1 MIHKAEFLNSKLQHR
16 TPTLIFNMKT
26 TRTLSL
32 LAGIAVSAACFA
44 APHQL
49 PNPAFTPIENM
60 QPDEYMSNTIIVN
73 VLPEYR
79 NACGTSSINIP
90 VVNDFFLMIGA
101 DRVEKMFPLH
111 KAPARAFNEW
121 GAPMEDISL
130 IYTIHYT
137 GAMPLNMAIG
147 KLYRLGYFEYAQPYY
162 IPKVCFTPNDP
173 QATSS
178 TSTGCWYL
186 YKINAASTSGTS
198 GWDISTGSSTITI
211 GIVDTGTEFTN
222 NDLQNKVQ
230 FNTADPLSGGDD
242 DGDGFANN
250 YRGWDVAM
258 NDNDPTW
265 QGNQH
270 GVHVSGCAAAELNNS
285 IKVAGSGGNCRFL
298 PVKIADATGTL
309 TASYQGITYAAD
321 HGCDVINCSWGGTG
335 GGPFEQSVIDYSTNN
350 CDALVVAAAG
360 NNSLDE
366 AFYPAALDKVLS
378 VASTNS
384 TDGKSGFSN
393 YNYTVD
399 ICSPGSNILS
409 TYPTNSTTM
418 QSGTSMAS
426 PVCAGALAIV
436 RSYYPS
442 YNGLQAAERL
452 KQTADVVNANT
463 SYPNKMGTGRV
474 NLYRALTD
482 PASISVAYMNRVLTD
497 NNDEVLVIGDTVRIT
512 GDFMNYLGPTSN
524 LQATL
529 SVVTPGGYV
538 TVLDGSTNPGVIATM
553 ASANHNADPF
563 TVKINPAAPLNQT
576 ITLKVTLTDGS
587 WTSDQYFDIV
597 VNVDY
602 INVAINQVSTS
613 ITSKGL
619 IGYNNQ
625 AAPFQ
630 GLGFMYNGSSL
641 MYESSFMVGTSS
653 NVRDMARGAAAPDV
667 DLQSQVTVQENVPAT
682 VSDMDCEGYFTDGA
696 SSPTLPVQVHH
707 SSYAWTAAPNDKFV
721 IVKYVIKNTGASTLT
736 GLYAGIF
743 TDWDIDAATYGS
755 NKGDVDN
762 TNRMGYCYY
771 TGANGIYGGVKLLSS
786 GPFNHYAIDNTNG
799 GSGGVNMYDG
809 YDNSEKYTT
818 LSTARAQS
826 GTASGTGN
834 DVANVVSSG
843 PFTLTAGDSV
853 VVGFALI
860 AGDNL
865 ADIQASAVEAQN
877 MWNTNV
883 LTTTTIVGDNTA
895 NVAVYPNPANASTE
909 IGYTLAEQSF
919 VDIRLQDVAGR
930 DVAVISQG
938 GQAAGTYRESISTA
952 DLPEGVY
959 IIRMQVDNAI
969 TTRRLVISH

>member
-1 MIHKAEFLNSKLQHR
+1 MIHKAKLLNSGFTSHTANIK
-16 TPTLIFNMKT
+16 IMKT
-26 TRTLSL
+26 KPSL
-32 LAGIAVSAACFA
+32 VLFAGLVISASAFA
-44 APHQL
+44 TPNLQ
-49 PNPAFTPIENM
+49 PNPAFTPIETM

-79 NACGTSSINIP
+79 NACMASGINIP
-90 VVNDFFLMIGA
+90 ALNDFFMMIGA

-111 KAPARAFNEW
+111 KQPEKAFNEW

-137 GAMPLNMAIG
+137 GAMPLTMAIG

-162 IPKVCFTPNDP
+162 IPKVCLIPNDP

-178 TSTGCWYL
+178 TTTGCWYL
-186 YKINAASTSGTS
+186 YKINAAGTGTT
-198 GWDISTGSSTITI
+198 GWDISTGSTTITI
-211 GIVDTGTEFTN
+211 GIVDTGVEFTN
-222 NDLQNKVQ
+222 SDLQNKVQ
-230 FNTADPLSGGDD
+230 FNTADPLTGGDD
-242 DGDGFANN
+242 DNDGYLNN

-265 QGNQH
+265 QGNPH
-270 GVHVSGCAAAELNNS
+270 GVHVAGCAAAELNNNS
-285 IKVAGSGGNCRFL
+285 KVAGSGGNCRFL
-298 PVKIADATGTL
+298 PVKIADASGTL
-309 TASYQGITYAAD
+309 TNSYQGITYAAD

-335 GGPFEQSVIDYSTNN
+335 AGAFEQSVIDYATNN
-350 CDALVVAAAG
+350 QDAIVVAAAG

-366 AFYPAALDKVLS
+366 AFFPAALDKVLS
-378 VASTNS
+378 TGSTTS
-384 TDGKSGFSN
+384 TDTKSGFSN

-399 ICSPGSNILS
+399 ICAPGSNILS
-409 TYPTNSTTM
+409 TYPTNSTSS

-442 YNGLQAAERL
+442 YNGLQCAERL
-452 KQTADVVNANT
+452 KQTADVVSANT
-463 SYPNKMGTGRV
+463 SFPNKMGTGRV

-482 PASISVAYMNRVLTD
+482 PASTSVSYINRVLTD
-497 NNDEVLVIGDTVRIT
+497 NNDDVLVIGDTIRVT
-512 GDFMNYLGPTSN
+512 GDFFNYLGPTSN
-524 LQATL
+524 LVATI
-529 SVVTPGGYV
+529 SVVTPGGYL
-538 TVLDGSTNPGVIATM
+538 TVLDGTTNPGVIATM
-553 ASANHNADPF
+553 ASVGHNPDPF
-563 TVKINPAAPLNQT
+563 QLKVNSNAPLNQT
-576 ITLKVTLTDGS
+576 ITLCVTLTDGA
-587 WTSDQYFDIV
+587 WTTNQYFDIV

-602 INVAINQVSTS
+602 INVAINQISTS

-625 AAPFQ
+625 SAPFQ
-630 GLGFMYNGSSL
+630 GLGFQYNGASL

-653 NVRDMARGAAAPDV
+653 NVRDMARGASAPDV
-667 DLQSQVTVQENVPAT
+667 DLQSQVTVQEVVPAV
-682 VSDMDCEGYFTDGA
+682 VSDMDCDGYFTDGA

-721 IVKYVIKNTGASTLT
+721 IVKYVIKNTGASTLN

-755 NKGDVDN
+755 NKADVDN

-786 GPFNHYAIDNTNG
+786 GPFVHYAIDNTNG

-809 YDNSEKYTT
+809 YDNTEKYTT
-818 LSTARAQS
+818 MSTNRAQA
-826 GTASGTGN
+826 GTATSGGN

-860 AGDNL
+860 AGDDL

-883 LTTTTIVGDNTA
+883 ITSVSIVGDNTS
-895 NVAVYPNPANASTE
+895 NVAVYPNPANANAEVT
-909 IGYTLAEQSF
+909 YTLSGQSF
-919 VDIRLQDVAGR
+919 VDIRLQDIAGR
-930 DVAVISQG
+930 DVAVLSQG
-938 GQAAGTYRESISTA
+938 GQAAGTYREAISTA
-952 DLPEGVY
+952 NLPEGVY